1 MNSDIENHKIGDVNA
16 GTAKSNVIP
25 THINRVAIHTGIDP
39 SLEVDEANRPKR
51 GSWKKSIDLKNNNA
65 SPREHKLISYL

>member
-1 MNSDIENHKIGDVNA
+1 
-16 GTAKSNVIP
+16 
-25 THINRVAIHTGIDP
+25 VAIHTGIDP

-65 SPREHKLISYL
+65 SPREAKLISYLSTKYLGA